1 MDLFLKENE
10 IEKLKICFLNNF
22 TLGNIEIALAYLNLI
37 AQIDKS
43 LYEDLLF
50 KVFDR
55 RGFQDMYFLFKCI
68 ISTIF
73 AFLRYFADFFL
84 NYIEK

>member
-22 TLGNIEIALAYLNLI
+22 TLGNVEIALAYLNLI
-37 AQIDKS
+37 AHIDKS

-55 RGFQDMYFLFKCI
+55 RGFQDMYFLLKY
-68 ISTIF
+68 SKLSLSD
-73 AFLRYFADFFL
+73 AFFYFLFHW
-84 NYIEK
+84 